1 VQVHKLFKVLATTFE
16 QLSMKDR
23 DDVAPDNEDD
33 DNFGLQD
40 VVEDLHSKFQSDFV
54 KLMEPLKDVKKMGRE
69 YRGIFIETLFNN
81 SI

>member
-1 VQVHKLFKVLATTFE
+1 
-16 QLSMKDR
+16 MKDR

-69 YRGIFIETLFNN
+69 YRGILLKHC
-81 SI
+81 SITASKLRIKAVIL

>member
-1 VQVHKLFKVLATTFE
+1 V
-16 QLSMKDR
+16 KDR
-23 DDVAPDNEDD
+23 DDGAADGEDD
-33 DNFGLQD
+33 ENLGLQD